1 MRGNTALPR
10 AFTSHGQS
18 QRENDVTFDIWGEA
32 DLLLRLLAGMAAGI
46 VVGWERTGKQ
56 RAAGIRTFGLV
67 GLGTSAAATIFSE
80 PHQIDA
86 ASRVV
91 QGLVT
96 GIGFLG
102 AGVIVL
108 RKGHATPQGLT
119 TAAAIWVTAALGCAA
134 GLGDHAIVLSATVL
148 ALGLLIVDHSIE
160 RRAGRPEQ
168 NQDGRDE
175 AA

>member
-1 MRGNTALPR
+1 MSFNW
-10 AFTSHGQS
+10 QS
-18 QRENDVTFDIWGEA
+18 FDIWAEI

-56 RAAGIRTFGLV
+56 QAAGIRTFGLV
-67 GLGTSAAATIFSE
+67 GLGTAAAATIFSE
-80 PHQIDA
+80 PHEIDA

-91 QGLVT
+91 QGLIT

-108 RKGHATPQGLT
+108 REGQTTPQGMT

-148 ALGLLIVDHSIE
+148 ALGLLVIDHSIE
-160 RRAGRPEQ
+160 RRAGRPERSTEKR
-168 NQDGRDE
+168 GGEE
-175 AA
+175 AG

>member
-1 MRGNTALPR
+1 MSFEELGLGGL
-10 AFTSHGQS
+10 SI
-18 QRENDVTFDIWGEA
+18 DIWAEI

-46 VVGWERTGKQ
+46 GVGWERTNRQ

-67 GLGTSAAATIFSE
+67 GLGTAAAATIFSGAD
-80 PHQIDA
+80 QIDA

-108 RKGHATPQGLT
+108 RKGRRTPEGLT

-134 GLGDHAIVLSATVL
+134 GLGDYAIVFSATLL
-148 ALGLLIVDHSIE
+148 AVGLLFLDHSIE
-160 RRAGRPEQ
+160 RRAGRPKPSG
-168 NQDGRDE
+168 DGGGAE
-175 AA
+175 ETG

>member
-1 MRGNTALPR
+1 MA
-10 AFTSHGQS
+10 
-18 QRENDVTFDIWGEA
+18 TFLWGEL

-46 VVGWERTGKQ
+46 VVGWERTNKQ

-67 GLGTSAAATIFSE
+67 GLGTAAAATIFSE
-80 PHQIDA
+80 PNESDA

-91 QGLVT
+91 QGVLT

-108 RKGHATPQGLT
+108 RRGHATPTGLT

-134 GLGDHAIVLSATVL
+134 GLGDHAIVLSATLL
-148 ALGLLIVDHSIE
+148 ALVLLAIDHSVE
-160 RRAGRPEQ
+160 RRAGR
-168 NQDGRDE
+168 DR
-175 AA
+175 AADSGNAPPS

>member
-1 MRGNTALPR
+1 MMTD
-10 AFTSHGQS
+10 GQS
-18 QRENDVTFDIWGEA
+18 FDIWAEI

-46 VVGWERTGKQ
+46 AVGWERTHRQ

-67 GLGTSAAATIFSE
+67 GLGTAAAATIFNE
-80 PHQIDA
+80 PNEIDA

-108 RKGHATPQGLT
+108 RRGHSTPQGLT

-134 GLGDHAIVLSATVL
+134 GLGDHAVVLSATVL
-148 ALGLLIVDHSIE
+148 AIALLAVDHSIE
-160 RRAGRPEQ
+160 RWAGRPERS
-168 NQDGRDE
+168 QDGRDGS
-175 AA
+175 A

>member
-1 MRGNTALPR
+1 MS
-10 AFTSHGQS
+10 F
-18 QRENDVTFDIWGEA
+18 DVWNEL

-46 VVGWERTGKQ
+46 VVGWERTNKQ

-67 GLGTSAAATIFSE
+67 GLGTAAAATIFSD
-80 PHQIDA
+80 PHQADA

-91 QGLVT
+91 QGLLT

-108 RKGHATPQGLT
+108 RRGDTTPKGLT

-134 GLGDHAIVLSATVL
+134 GRGDHAIVLSATFL
-148 ALGLLIVDHSIE
+148 ALILLLIDHSVE
-160 RRAGRPEQ
+160 RWAGRET
-168 NQDGRDE
+168 RS
-175 AA
+175 